1 MALGQILRVLWA
13 RKWLILALFVLVT
26 AGGVAFVL
34 TQPKQYV
41 AETSLLV
48 EMRPDPAL
56 GALSPSLAAPGYL
69 QTQVEVLRSERVAS
83 RAVKILGVERSAGAV
98 AQWREATEAKIP
110 LERYFADVLKY
121 SMMVEPLPGSNI
133 IEVRFASPDP
143 IFAQAAANAFAQAYL
158 DVSVEL
164 RIAPAR
170 QSAGFLEEQVK
181 SLRTN
186 LEDAQQKLS
195 SFQQSKGIV
204 VTDERMDQENA
215 RYNALLTQLALA
227 QSERVELAARQ
238 RNSGSE
244 TSPDVLSSGAVA
256 SLKAQLSAAETRL
269 TEISSIVGRNHPQ
282 RQQLEAQIGEL
293 RQQLAAETRRVAGG
307 AATSSRSSGQKI
319 GELQAMVDAQK
330 KQLLS
335 LRSDRDAIS
344 VLVRDVETAQRAY
357 DQVTARIGQLNLE
370 GQNNL
375 ANTRLLSPAIEPLTP
390 TKPKI
395 PQGVIVS
402 VLAGLAVALGVAFA
416 LELFDRRIRSI
427 DDLAGVP
434 VLGILRPPGSKQPV
448 YRRLIAT
455 TVTTPPPPN
464 GGPGLLGMSG
474 ARP

>member
-1 MALGQILRVLWA
+1 MALGQILRIVWA
-13 RKWLILALFVLVT
+13 RKWLILALFALVAA
-26 AGGVAFVL
+26 AGIAFVV
-34 TQPKQYV
+34 TQQKQFI

-69 QTQVEVLRSERVAS
+69 QTQVEVIRSERVAA

-98 AQWREATEAKIP
+98 AQWREATAAKIP
-110 LERYFADVLKY
+110 LERYFADVLKG
-121 SMMVEPLPGSNI
+121 SMLVEPLAGSNI

-170 QSAGFLEEQVK
+170 QSATFLEDQVK
-181 SLRTN
+181 NLRTN
-186 LEDAQQKLS
+186 LEDSQGKLS
-195 SFQQSKGIV
+195 KFQQTKGIV
-204 VTDERMDQENA
+204 VSDERMDQENA

-227 QSERVELAARQ
+227 QSERVELSARQ

-244 TSPDVLSSGAVA
+244 TSPDVLASGAVS
-256 SLKAQLSAAETRL
+256 SLKGQLSAAETKL
-269 TEISSIVGRNHPQ
+269 TEISAVVGKNHPA

-293 RQQLAAETRRVAGG
+293 RQQLATETRRVAGG

-319 GELQAMVDAQK
+319 GELQSMVDAQK
-330 KQLLS
+330 KQLLA
-335 LRSDRDAIS
+335 LRNDRDQIS
-344 VLVRDVETAQRAY
+344 VLVRDVETSQRAY
-357 DQVTARIGQLNLE
+357 DAVTARIGQLNLE

-375 ANTRLLSPAIEPLTP
+375 ANTRLLSPAIEPLVP

-402 VLAGLAVALGVAFA
+402 LLAALAVAFGVAFA

-455 TVTTPPPPN
+455 TVQAPPN
-464 GGPGLLGMSG
+464 TGPGLLGMSG
-474 ARP
+474 MRP